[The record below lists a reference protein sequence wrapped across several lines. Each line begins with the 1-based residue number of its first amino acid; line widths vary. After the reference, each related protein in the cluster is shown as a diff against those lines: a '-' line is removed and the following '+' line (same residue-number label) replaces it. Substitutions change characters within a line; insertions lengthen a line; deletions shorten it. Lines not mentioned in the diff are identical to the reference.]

1 MTLGQ
6 SIKTRRVELGLTQSD
21 LALKLNVSFQ
31 TVSKW
36 EKDINEPDVKTL
48 KELSSIFGCTI
59 DELVGEGD

>member
-6 SIKTRRVELGLTQSD
+6 SIRTRRVKLGLTQTD

-48 KELSSIFGCTI
+48 KELSSIFECSI
-59 DELVGEGD
+59 DELVRG

>member
-6 SIKTRRVELGLTQSD
+6 SIKTRRVKLGLTQTD

-48 KELSSIFGCTI
+48 KKLSLIFGCSI
-59 DELVGEGD
+59 DELVGFN